1 MERFHAAERYRV
13 ARNAQVEEETRFCRG
28 ANRRTTRWSGVALM
42 TRYLALLRVGEH
54 WDKDATFGCLLW
66 RIAMGWAF
74 MSGA

>member
-1 MERFHAAERYRV
+1 
-13 ARNAQVEEETRFCRG
+13 
-28 ANRRTTRWSGVALM
+28 M